1 MQVESFSTFFFKLLA
16 AFSLVVA
23 NGFFVAAEFALVGV
37 RRSRVLALIESG
49 DRRAVTLLRVISTLD
64 SYLSASQFGI
74 TLASL
79 GLGWL
84 GESTLAHA
92 FTPIFARILPI
103 GAAAGAAHTLAIVL
117 AFTIITFL
125 HIVMGELAPKTLALE
140 KTETVALLV
149 ARPMEIFYNVFR
161 MPIWVLNQS
170 GTLFLRLFGMRSSA
184 EHAHSYT
191 KDELRQLVEMSHQG
205 GHIQNEEL
213 MMLNNIIEFA
223 ETEIREVMV
232 PRTEVHALSDRST
245 LEEIYN
251 EFKSSGYSRLPVYS
265 ERLDNIIG
273 ILFVKDIFTYLKN
286 PAGFSIAKLL
296 NRPLYLPETAHLGE
310 ALRQMR
316 RARVHMGIVVDEHGG
331 TLGIVTLEDVLEQIV
346 GEIQDEHDE
355 EDTDWLVEQQPGQY
369 ILSGG
374 VTIKVLNRRLKLGLP
389 EEEGYTTLAGFM
401 MHRAGEV
408 MKPGS
413 SVQFGAMKFTV
424 TKAERF
430 RITEVRLELP
440 EPVPEEQS
448 LSPERALRGRSS
460 Y

>member
-1 MQVESFSTFFFKLLA
+1 MQVESFSTFSFKLTA

-37 RRSRVLALIESG
+37 RRSRVLALLESG

-64 SYLSASQFGI
+64 AYLSASQFGI

-92 FTPIFARILPI
+92 FTPMFARILPI
-103 GAAAGAAHTLAIVL
+103 GTATGAAHTFAIVL

-140 KTETVALLV
+140 KTERVALLV
-149 ARPMEIFYNVFR
+149 AEPMEVFYKIFR
-161 MPIWVLNQS
+161 IPIWILNQS
-170 GTLFLRLFGMRSSA
+170 GTLFLKLFGMRSSA
-184 EHAHSYT
+184 EHTHYT
-191 KDELRQLVEMSHQG
+191 KEELRQLVEMTHQS

-213 MMLNNIIEFA
+213 IMLNNIIEFA

-232 PRTEVHALSDRST
+232 PRTEVHALSDKAT
-245 LEEIYN
+245 LEEIYT
-251 EFKSSGYSRLPVYS
+251 EFRSSGYSRLPVYS

-331 TLGIVTLEDVLEQIV
+331 TLGIVTLEDLLEQIV

-374 VTIKVLNRRLKLGLP
+374 VTIRLLNRRLKLGLP

-408 MKPGS
+408 MKPGE

-424 TKAERF
+424 TKAEKF
-430 RITEVRLELP
+430 RITEVKLELP
-440 EPVPEEQS
+440 LPEEQS
-448 LSPERALRGRSS
+448 LSPEKTMRSR
-460 Y
+460 

>member
-1 MQVESFSTFFFKLLA
+1 MQAESFSTFAFKLFA
-16 AFSLVVA
+16 ALSLVVA

-37 RRSRVLALIESG
+37 RRSRVLALLESG

-64 SYLSASQFGI
+64 AYLSASQFGI

-92 FTPIFARILPI
+92 FTPIFARILPV
-103 GAAAGAAHTLAIVL
+103 GAAVSAAHTLAIVL

-140 KTETVALLV
+140 KTETIALLV

-161 MPIWVLNQS
+161 MPIWLLNQS

-191 KDELRQLVEMSHQG
+191 KEELRQLVEMSHQG

-232 PRTEVHALSDRST
+232 PRTEVHALSDRAT

-265 ERLDNIIG
+265 EKLDNIIG

-408 MKPGS
+408 MKPGG

-440 EPVPEEQS
+440 KPLPEEQS
-448 LSPERALRGRSS
+448 LSPERALRGR
-460 Y
+460 